1 MVKRQLPVNPIF
13 GVPSLDAVA
22 RMTEEPTDRRD
33 ASLCV
38 AFDNLADQVLAA
50 MATDPFEVMGAM
62 DFQAILAKVPKCRR
76 RPWNQRDVTRCMRAA
91 KAAGVEVRAIMPD
104 GRVILG
110 APIPETPVQ
119 SFEDEWDKALGTAA
133 VKIHSAN

>member
-1 MVKRQLPVNPIF
+1 MVKQQLPVNPIF
-13 GVPSLDAVA
+13 GVTSLEAVA
-22 RMTEEPTDRRD
+22 PMTEEPTDRWD

-38 AFDNLADQVLAA
+38 AFEVLAD
-50 MATDPFEVMGAM
+50 MATDPFEVMRAM

-76 RPWNQRDVTRCMRAA
+76 RPWNQRDVTRCLRAA
-91 KAAGVEVRAIMPD
+91 KAAGVEVQAIMPD

-110 APIPETPVQ
+110 APIPETSVQ